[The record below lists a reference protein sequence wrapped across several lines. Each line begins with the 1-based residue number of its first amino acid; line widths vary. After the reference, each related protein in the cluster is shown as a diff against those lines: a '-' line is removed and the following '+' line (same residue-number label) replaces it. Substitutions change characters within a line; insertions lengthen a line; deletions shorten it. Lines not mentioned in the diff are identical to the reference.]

1 MKKGKIAGRKITL
14 IGGAGF
20 IGHNLALHLHSLGAD
35 VSIIDSLQVNNLA
48 SFSATSEDS
57 VNRSLYLRILNERQ
71 RLLQNAQIPLFVQDA
86 RNYHALSQL
95 ISQISPQVVIQLA
108 AVSHANKSNK
118 DPYSTFDHSFR
129 TLENAL
135 DASRSKIEHFIYFSS
150 SMVYGHFTETAVTEE
165 SSCNPLGHLW
175 SPKIRR

>member
-1 MKKGKIAGRKITL
+1 MKKEKIAGRKITL

-95 ISQISPQVVIQLA
+95 ISQIDPQVCLL
-108 AVSHANKSNK
+108 
-118 DPYSTFDHSFR
+118 YT
-129 TLENAL
+129 
-135 DASRSKIEHFIYFSS
+135 
-150 SMVYGHFTETAVTEE
+150 
-165 SSCNPLGHLW
+165 
-175 SPKIRR
+175 SPSPRD